1 MIRLGSGMMT
11 GKRLRSIGAAI
22 VLAASLPWLQSCTTN
37 PATGGSDFTPFM
49 SPADEV
55 RVGAEEHRKILAQF
69 GGPYRD
75 AKTQAYVNDLGQ
87 RLAAQSELPD
97 LKWTFTVLDSD
108 IINAFALPGGYV
120 YISRGLLALAD
131 TEAQLAGVVG
141 HEIGHV
147 TARHAAN
154 RYSAAVGT
162 AVGLTGAAILADIFI
177 GGGSGQIIQQAGGAA
192 AQGYLA
198 SYGRSQEL
206 QSDALGV
213 RYLARTG
220 YDTQAMAD
228 FLAKMEQE
236 SVLLA
241 KLQNEAPRGFSY
253 LDTHPP
259 TDERVTKASAL
270 ARQTPGSGASA
281 GGTPRDFFQK
291 IDGLVYGDSAEQGF
305 RRGRQFLHPGMRLF
319 FEVPPDFHMLNF
331 PDRLV
336 AKGPDGAMIIVDR
349 TAQRCTMPPDEYLA
363 TRWAPKLNL
372 QGLQR
377 GTANGL
383 TVGTGYTQVRSQR
396 GNAGLRLGAV
406 AWPDG
411 HMIRVQFIAPI
422 AQARKHDPGFLAM
435 LGSFRQLSAS
445 EAAGLKPWRIRPY
458 QVRQGDTVAGLAA
471 KLPFTK
477 LAEDRLRVLNG
488 LGPAD
493 TLAPGAWIKMVSAD

>member
-1 MIRLGSGMMT
+1 M
-11 GKRLRSIGAAI
+11 RLRSNGTRTWRRLRAAGAA
-22 VLAASLPWLQSCTTN
+22 VMLAFAGPSLQSCTTN

-55 RVGAEEHRKILAQF
+55 RVGAEEHKKILGQF
-69 GGPYRD
+69 GGAYED
-75 AKTQAYVNDLGQ
+75 AKIQAYVNDLGQ
-87 RLAAQSELPD
+87 RLAAKSELPD

-120 YISRGLLALAD
+120 YISRGLMALAD
-131 TEAQLAGVVG
+131 TEDQLAGVIG

-162 AVGLTGAAILADIFI
+162 AIGVTGAAILADIFL
-177 GGGSGQIIQQAGGAA
+177 GGGSGQVIQQAGGAA

-198 SYGRSQEL
+198 GYGRSQEL
-206 QSDALGV
+206 ESDSLGV
-213 RYLARTG
+213 RYLARTD

-241 KLQNEAPRGFSY
+241 KLQNETPRGFSY

-259 TDERVTKASAL
+259 TDERVRKASAL
-270 ARQTPGSGASA
+270 AEETPGTNKSGS
-281 GGTPRDFFQK
+281 PRDFFQK
-291 IDGLVYGDSAEQGF
+291 INGLVYGDSAEQGF
-305 RRGRQFLHPGMRLF
+305 RRGREFAHPGLRLF

-336 AKGPDGAMIIVDR
+336 AKGPDGAAIIVDR
-349 TAQRCTMPPDEYLA
+349 SPQQYTIPPDQYLA
-363 TRWAPKLNL
+363 SVWAPKLNL
-372 QGLQR
+372 QGLQLA
-377 GTANGL
+377 TANGL
-383 TVGTGYTQVRSQR
+383 QAGTGYAQVRTQS
-396 GNAGLRLGAV
+396 GNVGLRLGAV

-411 HMIRVQFIAPI
+411 HMIRIQFIAPI
-422 AQARKHDPGFLAM
+422 AQARKYDPGFLET
-435 LGSFRQLSAS
+435 LGSFRQLSAA
-445 EAAGLKPWRIRPY
+445 EAASLKPWRVRPY
-458 QVRQGDTVAGLAA
+458 QVRKGDTVAGIAA

-488 LGPAD
+488 LGPSD
-493 TLAPGAWIKMVSAD
+493 TLAAGSWIKIVSAE